1 MPGFTFFKPHPAVAD
16 IVETIWDADL
26 PDPNLVGAI
35 AIKLLPTVSPV
46 LCVHYRPPTATN
58 QWANTHHRQ
67 RLAGIHTSAITLRPR
82 GPLGC
87 VVAHLKP
94 DAASLLMG
102 GRMDEFT
109 DANIGVCDVLSPTRA
124 SELEEMLV
132 EAANAS
138 ERAERMQAFL
148 LAQVRE
154 ATPDLIVRQAVL
166 LLRRNPRLSVRQV
179 AKSLDISERPARA
192 PLLCWGRYKPKTI
205 RAYRANGEGSHR
217 APAWRRLGRNRL
229 RMRVHG
235 SSSSCQRLQV
245 DGAESTGSLLSHSLC
260 YGMPSTK
267 CLTRG
272 CVGFLQ
278 YICCLA
284 R

>member
-67 RLAGIHTSAITLRPR
+67 RLAGIQTAAITLRPR

-124 SELEEMLV
+124 SELEEMLA
-132 EAANAS
+132 EAADAS

-166 LLRRNPRLSVRQV
+166 LLRRNPNLSVRQV
-179 AKSLDISERPARA
+179 AKSLDISERQLERRFYAGVGTNLKQFARIVRMGKVVTA
-192 PLLCWGRYKPKTI
+192 RRRGADWADI
-205 RAYRANGEGSHR
+205 AYACGFTDQAHLVNDFKSMAQSPPEAFFRTASVAE
-217 APAWRRLGRNRL
+217 
-229 RMRVHG
+229 
-235 SSSSCQRLQV
+235 CQ
-245 DGAESTGSLLSHSLC
+245 SLNASLAAVSDFC
-260 YGMPSTK
+260 NTF
-267 CLTRG
+267 
-272 CVGFLQ
+272 VV
-278 YICCLA
+278 
-284 R
+284 